1 MKKQQ
6 QERMSPPEHAGGNRA
21 FRPRDA
27 GRTRKAILR
36 AARELFAHASYENVQ
51 TRQIAAL
58 AGVDAALLNRYFG
71 SKKRLFAAVLDD
83 IGTEQQPFPQ
93 SGMLAALGERM
104 SCAFRGNASH
114 IGIEALNIAIF
125 SASSPEVAP
134 MIKERFRDAMREIA
148 ARLGDGS
155 DASPACVFLA
165 CTMGAIIT
173 RRLLPEDAMP
183 ELSPDM
189 LQEHFRLLLESLRA
203 SARTDYSST
212 S

>member
-36 AARELFAHASYENVQ
+36 AARELFARASYENVQ

-125 SASSPEVAP
+125 SASSPRGRPDDQGAVQGCH
-134 MIKERFRDAMREIA
+134 
-148 ARLGDGS
+148 ARNRGKTG
-155 DASPACVFLA
+155 
-165 CTMGAIIT
+165 
-173 RRLLPEDAMP
+173 
-183 ELSPDM
+183 
-189 LQEHFRLLLESLRA
+189 
-203 SARTDYSST
+203 
-212 S
+212 